1 MSSVLPNT
9 PSFWDFHGCNYMT
22 PKYPRPIRSPDASD
36 DYDCIDYS
44 RRASHH
50 SIFHQNTMICVKYSV
65 NPRPAVCNHTAFTTA
80 PLRSCQE
87 PLPHITEITPLLSLN
102 NRLWSNIFRKPCNRS
117 TSDLPLQL
125 TSFVFRKKTGTS
137 QTLHR
142 ISWP

>member
-1 MSSVLPNT
+1 
-9 PSFWDFHGCNYMT
+9 MT

-36 DYDCIDYS
+36 DYDCINYS

-65 NPRPAVCNHTAFTTA
+65 NPRPAVCIHTAFTTT

-142 ISWP
+142 ISWPY